1 MTTGL
6 PEFEQ
11 LPTDWRRLVLA
22 ARSVRQNAYAIY
34 SGFAVG
40 ASLLTAD
47 GQIVVGCNVENASYG
62 LTICAERAAMCSA
75 VSAGHTDIVAACV
88 SLTGDPVPC
97 GTCRQFLY
105 EFNPQMLILLDNPE
119 SAPADGSRLKP
130 PESVLLKDLLPRA
143 FFLQRDDNR
152 TR

>member
-1 MTTGL
+1 MPTRL
-6 PEFEQ
+6 PESQ
-11 LPTDWRRLVLA
+11 RLPADWQRLVLA
-22 ARSVRQNAYAIY
+22 ARSVRQNAYAVY

-47 GQIVVGCNVENASYG
+47 GQIFVGCNVENASYG
-62 LTICAERAAMCSA
+62 LTICAERTAMCSA
-75 VSAGHTDIVAACV
+75 ISAGHADIVAACV

-119 SAPADGSRLKP
+119 ATPADLSQLQP

-143 FFLQRDDNR
+143 FQLQRDNA
-152 TR
+152 